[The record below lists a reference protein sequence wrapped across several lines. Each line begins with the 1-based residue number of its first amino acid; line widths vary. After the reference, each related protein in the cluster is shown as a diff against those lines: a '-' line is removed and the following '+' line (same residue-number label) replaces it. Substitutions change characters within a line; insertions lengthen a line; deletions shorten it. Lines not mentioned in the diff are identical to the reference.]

1 MKKGFIALLVLCL
14 LAAAPALAEDDLSG
28 RPIADGVVAAVNFT
42 DITAPY
48 SGTLASFD
56 LASGDAV
63 SVGDALFQYV
73 TNCVYATEDGVV
85 KSVFV
90 SPGDDAASAM
100 ARYGAVIAIE
110 TASEYQVE
118 ATTAG
123 AASDNDNKIL
133 HLGETLYFKTTHGT
147 RQEGSGR
154 VVWRSGKEYRVDL
167 TTGDLDI
174 NAAVNLYR
182 EDDYTGDSCVG
193 RGVVTRRDPLLIA
206 GIGRVSALYV
216 KEGDTVKSG
225 DPLAAFVSA
234 DATPQAFGD
243 TVKSPVTGVVHAV
256 AVAAGQQVWK
266 GELLCRVDLTT
277 GNLDINAAVNLYRED
292 DYTGDSCVGR
302 GVVTRRDPLLI
313 AGNGRVSALYVKEGD
328 TVKSGDPLAAFVSAD
343 AAPQAFGDTVDS
355 PVNGVVHAVAVA
367 AGQQVWKGELLC
379 RVDRTDELEAI
390 ADVDE
395 VDLNGLKVGDTVP
408 VTLDTDETNV
418 LNCVVTQ
425 ISQLGETR
433 QNAAYFSVHASLPAG
448 SGLLGASVSMYLPV
462 K

>member
-48 SGTLASFD
+48 SGTLTSFD

-73 TNCVYATEDGVV
+73 TNCVYATEDGIV

-206 GIGRVSALYV
+206 GNGRVSAVYV
-216 KEGDTVKSG
+216 KEGDTVRSG

-266 GELLCRVDLTT
+266 GELLCRVD
-277 GNLDINAAVNLYRED
+277 
-292 DYTGDSCVGR
+292 
-302 GVVTRRDPLLI
+302 
-313 AGNGRVSALYVKEGD
+313 
-328 TVKSGDPLAAFVSAD
+328 
-343 AAPQAFGDTVDS
+343 
-355 PVNGVVHAVAVA
+355 
-367 AGQQVWKGELLC
+367 
-379 RVDRTDELEAI
+379 RTDELEVI

-408 VTLDTDETNV
+408 ITLDMDETNV
-418 LNCVVTQ
+418 LSGVVTQ

-448 SGLLGASVSMYLPV
+448 SGPLGASASMYLPA